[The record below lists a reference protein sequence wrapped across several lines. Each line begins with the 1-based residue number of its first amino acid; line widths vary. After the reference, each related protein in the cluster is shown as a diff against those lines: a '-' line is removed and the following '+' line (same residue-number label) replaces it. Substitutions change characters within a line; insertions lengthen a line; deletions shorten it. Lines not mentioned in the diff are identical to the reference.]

1 MKVFRQLT
9 GGDRDML
16 YVSVYCQPS
25 GSPWYRMNASDCVIN
40 DVMYCCIE
48 LREKYGACNG
58 ICCGDFN
65 GRTGDLQANDTFDFV
80 HSLEDLLDDSDI
92 NISTRNSHDSELND
106 FGKRLLELCACF
118 DLCVLNGF
126 IDWDVEGNSAYVSD
140 HGNSVVDTTIQ
151 NREKIV

>member
-40 DVMYCCIE
+40 DVMYCCVE
-48 LREKYGACNG
+48 LLEKYGDCNV

-65 GRTGDLQANDTFDFV
+65 GRTVDLQANDTFDFV
-80 HSLEDLLDDSDI
+80 HSLDDLLDDSELY
-92 NISTRNSHDSELND
+92 ISTRNSHDSELND

-118 DLCVLNGF
+118 DLCVLNGL
-126 IDWDVEGNSAYVSD
+126 IDWDLEGNC
-140 HGNSVVDTTIQ
+140 ICL
-151 NREKIV
+151 